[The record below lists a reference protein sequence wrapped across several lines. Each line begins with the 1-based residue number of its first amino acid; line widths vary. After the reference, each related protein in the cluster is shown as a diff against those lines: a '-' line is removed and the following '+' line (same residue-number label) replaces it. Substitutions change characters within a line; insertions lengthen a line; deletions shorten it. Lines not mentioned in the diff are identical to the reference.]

1 MRTVLFKIAAI
12 ALPLVL
18 LAAAEGI
25 VRIFEHEPFLIAV
38 PGELEYQTVNPA
50 YAGRYFRGFMP
61 QAAFNPFLR
70 QKPDEV
76 FRIIALGGSST
87 AGYPYSF
94 NSGFPERVAAGLRA
108 IYPTRKVEV
117 INLGM
122 TALSSHVIR
131 DFVPHV
137 LRMKPDA
144 VLIYAGHNEYYGAY
158 GAGGVNQSRA
168 LTRTVFWFKRSVLFR
183 KLERL
188 IAPPVQSNRTMMAQ
202 STTDVSIAFGGP
214 VYQAGVQNFETNLTA
229 ILGRFEKAGIPTYV
243 GTLVSNLQSQPPL
256 GVDSVATAEW
266 VSGQE
271 HWTAGDTAAAMASF
285 VQAKEY
291 DPIRFR
297 APEAMN
303 QILFRLSERHAA
315 ILVDLEP
322 QFGPDVRDSLITD
335 HLHPT
340 ALGYDRMA
348 RVFVSAVV
356 ENPSNIAPDLG
367 APDPAPLDAGHARLL
382 IARLRLG
389 FPFTFGLSE
398 AEELGRFGK
407 ILQVHRESGRS
418 ADSLAALAIAGQ
430 LPIYEALLKAKDH
443 DLAAQDTA
451 QALAHIRS
459 LLHWQPFNENLHR
472 EAAELAS
479 YQSSNLAGE
488 VMQLVVAREP
498 SETYLNTLAALRIRQ
513 GALES
518 ARSLLQSIEASHPES
533 AVMLFNMARYL
544 VQVGDTLNAEVY
556 FRRYQQVVRRDPRR

>member
-18 LAAAEGI
+18 FAAAEGI
-25 VRIFEHEPFLIAV
+25 FRIFEHEPFLIPV
-38 PGELEYQTVNPA
+38 PGEREYQTVNPA
-50 YAGRYFRGFMP
+50 YAGRYFRGFIP
-61 QAAFNPFLR
+61 QPAYNPFR
-70 QKPDEV
+70 QQKPDEV

-94 NSGFPERVAAGLRA
+94 NSGFPERVAARLRA
-108 IYPTRKVEV
+108 ISPTRQVEV

-137 LRMKPDA
+137 LRMQPDA

-158 GAGGVNQSRA
+158 GAGGVNRSRV
-168 LTRTVFWFKRSVLFR
+168 LTRTLFWFKRSVLFR
-183 KLERL
+183 KLEHL

-202 STTDVSIAFGGP
+202 STTNVSIAFEGP
-214 VYQAGVQNFETNLTA
+214 VYQAGVKNFETNLTA
-229 ILGRFEKAGIPTYV
+229 ILGRFEKVGIPTYV
-243 GTLVSNLQSQPPL
+243 GTLVSNIQSQPPL
-256 GVDSVATAEW
+256 GVDSVANAAW
-266 VSGQE
+266 VSGHE
-271 HWTAGDTAAAMASF
+271 HWVSGDTTAAMASF
-285 VQAKEY
+285 VQAKEH

-315 ILVDLEP
+315 TLVDLGP
-322 QFGPDVRDSLITD
+322 QFGPDVRDSLFTD

-348 RVFVSAVV
+348 RVFVNALV
-356 ENPSNIAPDLG
+356 EDLSHIAPDLG
-367 APDPAPLDAGHARLL
+367 APEPAPLDAGQARLL

-389 FPFTFGLSE
+389 FPFTTGLSE
-398 AEELGRFGK
+398 AEELRRFGI
-407 ILQVHRESGRS
+407 ILQAHRDSGRS
-418 ADSLAALAIAGQ
+418 ADSLAALAVAGR
-430 LPIYEALLKAKDH
+430 LPVYEALLKAKDH
-443 DLAAQDTA
+443 DLTAQDTI
-451 QALAHIRS
+451 QALAHMRS
-459 LLHWQPFNENLHR
+459 LLHWQPFNARLHQ

-479 YQSSNLAGE
+479 YQSSSLAGE
-488 VMQLVVAREP
+488 VMQLIVAREP

-513 GALES
+513 GALEP
-518 ARSLLQSIEASHPES
+518 AGSLLRSIETDYPES

-544 VQVGDTLNAEVY
+544 VQVGDTLNAAVY
-556 FRRYQQVVRRDPRR
+556 FRRYQQVVSRDP

>member
-1 MRTVLFKIAAI
+1 
-12 ALPLVL
+12 
-18 LAAAEGI
+18 
-25 VRIFEHEPFLIAV
+25 
-38 PGELEYQTVNPA
+38 
-50 YAGRYFRGFMP
+50 
-61 QAAFNPFLR
+61 
-70 QKPDEV
+70 
-76 FRIIALGGSST
+76 
-87 AGYPYSF
+87 
-94 NSGFPERVAAGLRA
+94 
-108 IYPTRKVEV
+108 
-117 INLGM
+117 
-122 TALSSHVIR
+122 
-131 DFVPHV
+131 
-137 LRMKPDA
+137 
-144 VLIYAGHNEYYGAY
+144 
-158 GAGGVNQSRA
+158 
-168 LTRTVFWFKRSVLFR
+168 
-183 KLERL
+183 
-188 IAPPVQSNRTMMAQ
+188 MMAQ

-214 VYQAGVQNFETNLTA
+214 VYRAGVQNFETNLTA
-229 ILGRFEKAGIPTYV
+229 ILGRLEKAGIPTYI
-243 GTLVSNLQSQPPL
+243 GTLISNLQSQRPL
-256 GVDSVATAEW
+256 GLDSVATAEW

-285 VQAKEY
+285 VQAKEH

-303 QILFRLSERHAA
+303 QILFNLSERHAA
-315 ILVDLEP
+315 TLVDLEP
-322 QFGPDVRDSLITD
+322 QFGPDERDSLFTD

-348 RVFVSAVV
+348 RVFVSAIV
-356 ENPSNIAPDLG
+356 ENPSNIPAELG

-389 FPFTFGLSE
+389 FPFTIGLSE

-430 LPIYEALLKAKDH
+430 LAVYEALMQAKEH

-451 QALAHIRS
+451 QALAHMRS
-459 LLHWQPFNENLHR
+459 LLHWQPFNESLHR

-513 GALES
+513 RALES
-518 ARSLLQSIEASHPES
+518 AGSLLQSIEASHPES

-544 VQVGDTLNAEVY
+544 VQVGDTLKAEVY
-556 FRRYQQVVRRDPRR
+556 FRRYQQVARGDPWR

>member
-1 MRTVLFKIAAI
+1 MRTALFKIAAI
-12 ALPLVL
+12 TLPLVL

-25 VRIFEHEPFLIAV
+25 VRIFDHEPFLIPV
-38 PGELEYQTVNPA
+38 PGEPAYQTVNPA

-61 QAAFNPFLR
+61 QVAYNPFLR
-70 QKPDEV
+70 QKPDTV
-76 FRIIALGGSST
+76 FRIIALGGSSA

-108 IYPTRKVEV
+108 IHPTRRIEV

-122 TALSSHVIR
+122 TALSSHVVR

-137 LRMKPDA
+137 LRMQPDA

-158 GAGGVNQSRA
+158 GAGGVNRSRV
-168 LTRTVFWFKRSVLFR
+168 LTRMLFWFKRSVLFR

-188 IAPPVQSNRTMMAQ
+188 IAPPIRSNRTMMAQ

-214 VYQAGVQNFETNLTA
+214 VYQAGVESFEANLAA
-229 ILGRFEKAGIPTYV
+229 ILGRFEKAGVPTYV

-256 GVDSVATAEW
+256 GVDSVANAAW

-271 HWTAGDTAAAMASF
+271 HWVAGDTAAAMTSF
-285 VQAKEY
+285 VQAKDY

-297 APEAMN
+297 APEEMN

-315 ILVDLEP
+315 ILVDLVP
-322 QFGPDVRDSLITD
+322 HFGPDVRDSLFTD

-348 RVFVSAVV
+348 RAFVSAMV
-356 ENPSNIAPDLG
+356 ENPSNNALDLG
-367 APDPAPLDAGHARLL
+367 APEPAPLDAGQARLL

-389 FPFTFGLSE
+389 FPFTIGLSE
-398 AEELGRFGK
+398 AEELRRFEI
-407 ILQVHRESGRS
+407 ILKAHRESGRS
-418 ADSLAALAIAGQ
+418 ADSLAALAVTVQ
-430 LPIYEALLKAKDH
+430 LPVYEALMKAKDY
-443 DLAAQDTA
+443 DLAEQDTA
-451 QALAHIRS
+451 QALAHMRS
-459 LLHWQPFNENLHR
+459 LLYWQPFNTRLHR
-472 EAAELAS
+472 EAAELVS
-479 YQSSNLAGE
+479 FQSSNLAGE
-488 VMQLVVAREP
+488 VMQLIAAREP

-513 GALES
+513 GALEP
-518 ARSLLQSIEASHPES
+518 AGALLRSIESGYPES

-544 VQVGDTLNAEVY
+544 VQTGDTLNAEVY
-556 FRRYQQVVRRDPRR
+556 FRRYQGVVNRDP

>member
-25 VRIFEHEPFLIAV
+25 FRIFEHEPFLIPV
-38 PGELEYQTVNPA
+38 PGEREYQTVNPA
-50 YAGRYFRGFMP
+50 YAGRYFRGFIP
-61 QAAFNPFLR
+61 QPAYNPFR
-70 QKPDEV
+70 QQKPDEV

-94 NSGFPERVAAGLRA
+94 NSGFPERVAARLRA
-108 IYPTRKVEV
+108 ISPTRQVEV

-137 LRMKPDA
+137 LRMQPDA

-158 GAGGVNQSRA
+158 GAGGVNRSRV
-168 LTRTVFWFKRSVLFR
+168 LTRTLFWFKRSVLFQ
-183 KLERL
+183 KLEHL

-202 STTDVSIAFGGP
+202 STTNVSIAFEGP
-214 VYQAGVQNFETNLTA
+214 VYQAGVKNFETNLTA
-229 ILGRFEKAGIPTYV
+229 ILGRFEKVGIPTYV
-243 GTLVSNLQSQPPL
+243 GTLVSNIQSQPPL
-256 GVDSVATAEW
+256 GVDSVANAAW
-266 VSGQE
+266 VSGHE
-271 HWTAGDTAAAMASF
+271 HWVSGDTTTAMASF
-285 VQAKEY
+285 VQAKEH

-303 QILFRLSERHAA
+303 QILIRLSERHAA
-315 ILVDLEP
+315 TLVDLGP
-322 QFGPDVRDSLITD
+322 QFGPDVRDSLFTD

-348 RVFVSAVV
+348 RVFVNALV
-356 ENPSNIAPDLG
+356 EDLSHIAPDLG
-367 APDPAPLDAGHARLL
+367 APEPAPLDAGQARLL

-389 FPFTFGLSE
+389 FPFTTGLSE
-398 AEELGRFGK
+398 AEELRRFGI
-407 ILQVHRESGRS
+407 ILQAHRDSGRS
-418 ADSLAALAIAGQ
+418 ADSLAALAVAGR
-430 LPIYEALLKAKDH
+430 LPVYEALLKAKDH
-443 DLAAQDTA
+443 DLTAQDTI
-451 QALAHIRS
+451 QALAHMRS
-459 LLHWQPFNENLHR
+459 LLHWQPFNARLHQ

-479 YQSSNLAGE
+479 YQSSSLAGE
-488 VMQLVVAREP
+488 VMQLIVAREP

-513 GALES
+513 GALEP
-518 ARSLLQSIEASHPES
+518 AGSLLRSIETDYPES

-544 VQVGDTLNAEVY
+544 VQVGDTLNAAVY
-556 FRRYQQVVRRDPRR
+556 FRRYQQVVSRDP

>member
-18 LAAAEGI
+18 LAATEGI
-25 VRIFEHEPFLIAV
+25 VRIFEHEPFLIPV
-38 PGELEYQTVNPA
+38 PGEPEYQTVNPA
-50 YAGRYFRGFMP
+50 YAGRYFRGFIP
-61 QAAFNPFLR
+61 QPAYNPFLR

-108 IYPTRKVEV
+108 IYPTRQVEV

-122 TALSSHVIR
+122 TALSSHVVR
-131 DFVPHV
+131 NFVPHV
-137 LRMKPDA
+137 LRIQPDA

-158 GAGGVNQSRA
+158 GAGGMNRSRV
-168 LTRTVFWFKRSVLFR
+168 LTRTLFWFKRSVLFR

-202 STTDVSIAFGGP
+202 STTDVTIAFGGP
-214 VYQAGVQNFETNLTA
+214 VYQAGVENFETNMSA
-229 ILGRFEKAGIPTYV
+229 ILERFEKAGIPTYV

-256 GVDSVATAEW
+256 GVDSVANVAW

-271 HWTAGDTAAAMASF
+271 HWTSGDTAAALASF
-285 VQAKEY
+285 VLAKEH

-303 QILFRLSERHAA
+303 QILIRLSERHAA
-315 ILVDLEP
+315 VLVDLEP
-322 QFGPDVRDSLITD
+322 QFGPDVRDSLFTD
-335 HLHPT
+335 HIHPT

-348 RVFVSAVV
+348 RVFVSALV
-356 ENPSNIAPDLG
+356 EDSSHISPDLG
-367 APDPAPLDAGHARLL
+367 APEAAPLDTGHARLL

-389 FPFTFGLSE
+389 FPFTIGLSE
-398 AEELGRFGK
+398 AEELSRFGK
-407 ILQVHRESGRS
+407 ILRVHRESGRS
-418 ADSLAALAIAGQ
+418 ADSLAALAVAGQ

-443 DLAAQDTA
+443 DLAARDTV
-451 QALAHIRS
+451 QALAHMRS
-459 LLHWQPFNENLHR
+459 LLYWQPFNERLHM

-488 VMQLVVAREP
+488 VMQLIVARDP
-498 SETYLNTLAALRIRQ
+498 SESYLNTLAALRIRQ
-513 GALES
+513 GALER
-518 ARSLLQSIEASHPES
+518 AGSLLRSIETDNPES

-544 VQVGDTLNAEVY
+544 VQVGDTLNAEAY
-556 FRRYQQVVRRDPRR
+556 FRRYQQVVRRDP

>member
-25 VRIFEHEPFLIAV
+25 IRIFEHEPFLIPV
-38 PGELEYQTVNPA
+38 PGEPEYQTVNPA
-50 YAGRYFRGFMP
+50 YAGRYFRGFIP
-61 QAAFNPFLR
+61 QPAYNPFLR

-76 FRIIALGGSST
+76 FRMIALGGSST

-108 IYPTRKVEV
+108 IYPTRQVEV

-137 LRMKPDA
+137 MRMQPDA

-158 GAGGVNQSRA
+158 GAGGVKRSRV
-168 LTRTVFWFKRSVLFR
+168 LTRTLFWFKRSVLFR
-183 KLERL
+183 KLEHL
-188 IAPPVQSNRTMMAQ
+188 IAPPVQSSRTMMAQ
-202 STTDVSIAFGGP
+202 STTDVSIAFEGP
-214 VYQAGVQNFETNLTA
+214 VYEAGIENFETNMSA
-229 ILGRFEKAGIPTYV
+229 ILGRLEKAGIPTYV
-243 GTLVSNLQSQPPL
+243 GTLVSNLLSQPPL
-256 GVDSVATAEW
+256 GVDSVANAAW

-285 VQAKEY
+285 VKAKEH

-303 QILFRLSERHAA
+303 QILTRLSERQAA
-315 ILVDLEP
+315 VLVDLVP
-322 QFGPDVRDSLITD
+322 QFGPDVRDSLFTD

-340 ALGYDRMA
+340 AFGYDRMG
-348 RVFVSAVV
+348 RVFVSALV
-356 ENPSNIAPDLG
+356 EDPSHISPDLS
-367 APDPAPLDAGHARLL
+367 APEAAPLDAGHARLL

-389 FPFTFGLSE
+389 FPFTIGLSE
-398 AEELGRFGK
+398 AEELSRFGK

-418 ADSLAALAIAGQ
+418 ADSLAALAVAGQ

-443 DLAAQDTA
+443 DLAAQDTV
-451 QALAHIRS
+451 QALAHMRS
-459 LLHWQPFNENLHR
+459 LLHWQPFNARLHQ
-472 EAAELAS
+472 EAAELTS
-479 YQSSNLAGE
+479 YESSNLAGE
-488 VMQLVVAREP
+488 VMQLIAAREP
-498 SETYLNTLAALRIRQ
+498 SETYLNALAALRIRQ
-513 GALES
+513 GALDP
-518 ARSLLQSIEASHPES
+518 AGSLLRLIEADNPES

-556 FRRYQQVVRRDPRR
+556 FRRYQQVVSRDP